1 MKCSGFGLFLAK
13 TKLGSVG
20 ARLESVE
27 EFIAFQQAQGP
38 SAADFAAFQ
47 AAQGASVADFA
58 AFQQMQGPSAADFAA
73 LQQAQGPSAADFAAA
88 FAYLDGPQ
96 ADEKIVCADW
106 ALLDGLNELID
117 TNKLGAP
124 VKFDFKAG
132 CG

>member
-1 MKCSGFGLFLAK
+1 MRGRLLRAPILRAFADARAPAEVREWVRSISSEWDFDRVLA
-13 TKLGSVG
+13 
-20 ARLESVE
+20 AH
-27 EFIAFQQAQGP
+27 
-38 SAADFAAFQ
+38 FASPVRAT
-47 AAQGASVADFA
+47 
-58 AFQQMQGPSAADFAA
+58 P
-73 LQQAQGPSAADFAAA
+73 ADFAAA